1 MCKAFHGLRIL
12 HFKDTSTR
20 SEMPCKSN
28 DGGESRLYTSDL
40 GFNAKTSSV
49 MLDKR
54 YPARISTRMAKLSIQ
69 NLDVHSKELLMRV
82 DFNVPLK
89 NGAITN
95 DARITAAVPSIKH
108 LVEGGAKLVLCSHL
122 GRPKD
127 GASAEFSLQPV
138 ATRLGELLGQPVALA
153 PDCIGAEVDALR
165 AALQPGQVLLLEN
178 TRFYKEE
185 EANDQD
191 FARKLA
197 GNAEIFVNDAF
208 GTAHRAHA
216 STEGV
221 THFVKQSAMG
231 FLMARELEYLVD
243 KLEQAAR
250 PFVVIMGGAKVSDK
264 IQVINALMAKADT
277 FIIGGAMAY
286 TFRKAQ
292 GHKVGK
298 SLVENDK
305 LELALEILANAERK
319 GIRFLLPADTRI
331 TQEFKNGAETKVI
344 APYAD
349 GGEIPDDWEG
359 IDIGDVAIADF
370 AKEISTAGTILWNG
384 PMGVF
389 EIDSFAEGTRA
400 IAQAVADSNALSIV
414 GGGDSVTAVTKFH
427 LEDQMDFIST
437 GGGASLELLR
447 S

>member
-1 MCKAFHGLRIL
+1 
-12 HFKDTSTR
+12 
-20 SEMPCKSN
+20 
-28 DGGESRLYTSDL
+28 
-40 GFNAKTSSV
+40 
-49 MLDKR
+49 
-54 YPARISTRMAKLSIQ
+54 MAKRSIE
-69 NLDVHSKELLMRV
+69 NLDVNGKEVLMRV

-89 NGAITN
+89 NGAIT
-95 DARITAAVPSIKH
+95 DDTRITAAVPSIKH
-108 LVEGGAKLVLCSHL
+108 LLNGGAKLVLCSHL

-127 GASAEFSLQPV
+127 GPSAEFSLKPAAV
-138 ATRLGELLGQPVALA
+138 RLGELLGQDVALA
-153 PDCIGAEVDALR
+153 SDCIGEEVAAQR
-165 AALQPGQVLLLEN
+165 ASLQAGQVLLLEN
-178 TRFYKEE
+178 TRFYKQEE
-185 EANDQD
+185 KNDTE
-191 FARKLA
+191 FARQLA

-221 THFVKQSAMG
+221 THFVNQSAMG

-264 IQVINALMAKADT
+264 IQVINALMAKANT

-292 GHKVGK
+292 GYKVGK

-305 LELALEILANAERK
+305 LDLALEILKNAADK
-319 GIRFLLPADTRI
+319 GIRFLLPADNRI

-359 IDIGDVAIADF
+359 IDIGDVAIAEF
-370 AKEISTAGTILWNG
+370 SKELATAGTILWNG

-389 EIDSFAEGTRA
+389 EIDSFAAGTRA
-400 IAQAVADSNALSIV
+400 IAQAVADSPALSIV
-414 GGGDSVTAVTKFH
+414 GGGDSVTAVNKFN
-427 LEDQMDFIST
+427 LDEQMNFIST
-437 GGGASLELLR
+437 GGGASLELLEGR
-447 S
+447 ELPGVAALTNL